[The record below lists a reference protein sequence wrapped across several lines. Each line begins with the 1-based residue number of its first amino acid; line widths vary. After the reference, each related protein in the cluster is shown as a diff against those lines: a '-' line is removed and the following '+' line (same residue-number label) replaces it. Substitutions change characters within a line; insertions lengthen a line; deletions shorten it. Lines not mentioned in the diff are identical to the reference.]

1 MVTTQNFVLR
11 MLGSPGGST
20 DGAGF
25 QGEMQP
31 RTWMLQTAGFQFHCL
46 LAPISDSVQF
56 FVCLLFFFVLFCFV
70 LSPSLFV
77 LSQEPFCVSYLE
89 NMTAKDLTV
98 YLWQPRHPKKIHF
111 LLLVPRPRGLSFTSF
126 GLVPLSGWA
135 RPTAGGV
142 IQEMDH

>member
-11 MLGSPGGST
+11 MLGSPGDST

-56 FVCLLFFFVLFCFV
+56 FVCLLFFVLFCPLPQPLRS
-70 LSPSLFV
+70 LSRAFPC
-77 LSQEPFCVSYLE
+77 Q
-89 NMTAKDLTV
+89 
-98 YLWQPRHPKKIHF
+98 
-111 LLLVPRPRGLSFTSF
+111 
-126 GLVPLSGWA
+126 LSG
-135 RPTAGGV
+135 
-142 IQEMDH
+142 EHDC

>member
-1 MVTTQNFVLR
+1 

-31 RTWMLQTAGFQFHCL
+31 RTWTLRTAGFQFHCL
-46 LAPISDSVQF
+46 LLPISDSMQF
-56 FVCLLFFFVLFCFV
+56 FVCLLLFCP
-70 LSPSLFV
+70 LLRLFA

-89 NMTAKDLTV
+89 NMTTKALIV
-98 YLWQPRHPKKIHF
+98 YLWQPRHPKTHF
-111 LLLVPRPRGLSFTSF
+111 LLLVPCPRGLSLTSF

-135 RPTAGGV
+135 SPTAGGV
-142 IQEMDH
+142 IGQPHRERCDSGNGPLVFH